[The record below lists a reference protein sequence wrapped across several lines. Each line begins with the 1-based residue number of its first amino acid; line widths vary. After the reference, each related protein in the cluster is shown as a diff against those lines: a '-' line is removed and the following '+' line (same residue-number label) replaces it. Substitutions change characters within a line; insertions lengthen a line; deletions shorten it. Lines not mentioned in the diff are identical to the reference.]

1 MEKENQI
8 RSGEAMFGLVN
19 SECLPD
25 RMSGERLNTFAN
37 SERRSR
43 KCKNLVFEP

>member
-1 MEKENQI
+1 MIVGKRKNGNQI

-25 RMSGERLNTFAN
+25 RLSGELLNTFAN
-37 SERRSR
+37 SAYA
-43 KCKNLVFEP
+43 N